1 MALLSPIC
9 STEGAV
15 TSRYVALDTE
25 TTGLDP
31 EHHEVIEVA
40 AIAFDADG
48 NILGEYN
55 TLVRPRHQVPYL
67 VERLTGIAA
76 GEVESAPLFSSIAQE
91 LAEFIGDSPI
101 IGQSVEFD
109 LKFLAQGGVWPS
121 GPVYDTFDLAQ
132 LLLPGLPSYAL
143 REIADVLQI
152 DFPVRHRA
160 LADSEASRAVFI
172 EFRRRLCEMPG
183 WLLAE
188 LERLAT
194 AGEWSLAGLFRE
206 TMREA
211 ATDGFDLT
219 AGLTSE
225 LLARPEEIAK
235 PLNGGKEA
243 TVGDG
248 EVLSLLRRAGAVDG
262 FFQEFEARPEQETMA
277 TAVNAALTEQRHLVV
292 EAGTGTGKSLA
303 YLLPAALQAL
313 RRGERVVVST
323 DTIGLQEQLIMKDL
337 PVVQQ
342 LLAQVEAEPL
352 RIASLKG
359 RRNYLCLQR
368 WTAARHAAP
377 ATKEEARLMA
387 RILVWLRGTQTGD
400 RADLNLHN
408 SYDQSWSRLSSEN
421 TPCIQTQCP
430 FVRN

>member
-1 MALLSPIC
+1 
-9 STEGAV
+9 
-15 TSRYVALDTE
+15 
-25 TTGLDP
+25 
-31 EHHEVIEVA
+31 
-40 AIAFDADG
+40 
-48 NILGEYN
+48 
-55 TLVRPRHQVPYL
+55 
-67 VERLTGIAA
+67 
-76 GEVESAPLFSSIAQE
+76 
-91 LAEFIGDSPI
+91 
-101 IGQSVEFD
+101 
-109 LKFLAQGGVWPS
+109 
-121 GPVYDTFDLAQ
+121 
-132 LLLPGLPSYAL
+132 
-143 REIADVLQI
+143 
-152 DFPVRHRA
+152 
-160 LADSEASRAVFI
+160 
-172 EFRRRLCEMPG
+172 MPG

-188 LERLAT
+188 LERLAV

-211 ATDGFDLT
+211 ASDGFDLT
-219 AGLTSE
+219 AGLTTE
-225 LLARPEEIAK
+225 LLARPDEIAK
-235 PLNGGKEA
+235 PLNGGRDA
-243 TVGDG
+243 TVADA
-248 EVLSLLRRAGAVDG
+248 EVLALLRRAGGVEG

-277 TAVNAALTEQRHLVV
+277 SAVNQALSEQRHLVV

-377 ATKEEARLMA
+377 ATKEDARLMA

-430 FVRN
+430 FVRNGTCFMLRARKRAESAHVLVVNHALLLSDLATAGTSCRPTRA